1 MEIEAQGFNRKKAK
15 LFQHFGGKIDCN
27 GMTQKILNKIAFY
40 FKTFEINNFY

>member
-27 GMTQKILNKIAFY
+27 GMTQKILKKKGEGVTSNGPF
-40 FKTFEINNFY
+40 F